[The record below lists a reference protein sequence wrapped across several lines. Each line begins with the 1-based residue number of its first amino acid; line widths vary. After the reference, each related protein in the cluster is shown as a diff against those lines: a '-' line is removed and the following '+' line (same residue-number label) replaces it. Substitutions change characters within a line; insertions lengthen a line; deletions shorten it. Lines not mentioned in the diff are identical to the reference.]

1 MKKADLDDELRKFI
15 AKSISLRVI
24 SFNID
29 MNFKLWC
36 DRWLEF
42 KRKHNPDWTPPVEP
56 IEDHRPIIVD
66 GTTEHVCW
74 NIYNREH
81 GLRPLFMCK
90 QLRADGT
97 IIQKGARCDTL
108 YPPGFNDFGERIE
121 PASED
126 AA

>member
-1 MKKADLDDELRKFI
+1 
-15 AKSISLRVI
+15 V

-29 MNFKLWC
+29 MSFKKWC
-36 DRWLEF
+36 DHWLEF
-42 KRKHNPDWTPPVEP
+42 KLKKDPAWKPESAAAPAV
-56 IEDHRPIIVD
+56 EDHRPIIVD
-66 GTTEHVCW
+66 GTNEHVCW
-74 NIYNREH
+74 NTYNREH

-90 QLRADGT
+90 QIRPDGT
-97 IIQKGARCDTL
+97 IIPKGARCDTL